1 MAETQ
6 FIYWAEVPF
15 RVYAEGEKAQIQTR
29 HEPGYPA
36 QMTINKIEVAGDELT
51 GLPQP
56 FKADVTMKDL
66 VEHIEVAEGDR
77 IESEAWEHTDE

>member
-1 MAETQ
+1 MSEIQ

-15 RVYAEGEKAQIQTR
+15 RIYADPEKGQVQTWN
-29 HEPGYPA
+29 EPGYPA

-56 FKADVTMKDL
+56 FKKDVTMEDL
-66 VEHIEVAEGDR
+66 IEHISETEYDR
-77 IESEAWEHTDE
+77 IETEAWEHG

>member
-15 RVYAEGEKAQIQTR
+15 RVYAEGEKAQIQTWN
-29 HEPGYPA
+29 EPGYPA
-36 QMTINKIEVAGDELT
+36 HMTINKIEVAGDELH

-56 FKADVTMKDL
+56 FKDDVTIENL
-66 VEHIEVAEGDR
+66 LEHVLETEYDKIET
-77 IESEAWEHTDE
+77 EAWEHRED